1 MNTRSLV
8 LAVGVRYHP
17 QSSRRWTKWESRA
30 VGGISKRGGKVCAW
44 TFPRPRLSTA
54 VAHCRF
60 STMEFQEVSD
70 ER

>member
-8 LAVGVRYHP
+8 LAVVVRSHS

-30 VGGISKRGGKVCAW
+30 LGGISSGVEKSGGW
-44 TFPRPRLSTA
+44 TFPGRVFSTA

-60 STMEFQEVSD
+60 SSVEFQEVSD

>member
-8 LAVGVRYHP
+8 LAVGVRSHP

-44 TFPRPRLSTA
+44 TFPGRVFSTA